1 MVVLT
6 AVSCSRVRLSLTSTT
21 RWVQSS
27 PHKAEPLCRVQNL
40 SRSLSVQSLLGL
52 NWIRAGAVAG
62 RGSDCGAVRCQGAV
76 RGVGGV
82 MVSVEHVFSQVLVV
96 EGGVPGEM
104 IGQRWSRRLDRRQ
117 TLALSL
123 RPETRIKQIL
133 RLYLI

>member
-1 MVVLT
+1 
-6 AVSCSRVRLSLTSTT
+6 
-21 RWVQSS
+21 
-27 PHKAEPLCRVQNL
+27 
-40 SRSLSVQSLLGL
+40 
-52 NWIRAGAVAG
+52 
-62 RGSDCGAVRCQGAV
+62 
-76 RGVGGV
+76 

-117 TLALSL
+117 TLVLSL